1 MEILE
6 RLEKPDF
13 KATKSD
19 KILIEYIKNNLLDVA
34 YKSISQIA
42 KENNIGEAKITR
54 FARKIGFHSLQ
65 DFKVTLAKEVSSNSN
80 RNIINNSIENDEPA
94 IETAKKLL
102 NSNINILTKTVD
114 LINSEDIHKCANLI
128 IKAKRIYF
136 IGIGYSGIIAQDSNY
151 KFMRIGLNCV
161 YFDSSHTMIMMSSIM
176 EKGDLVIAIS
186 HSGETEEIIK
196 TVELAKENGVSIIS
210 ITENKESELKEVSDI
225 NLSYISGET
234 VLETGSISSKLAQIF
249 LIDTVYT
256 QVVKADFNK
265 SLNTK
270 IKTTNAIKLSKE
282 IGVKI

>member
-1 MEILE
+1 
-6 RLEKPDF
+6 
-13 KATKSD
+13 
-19 KILIEYIKNNLLDVA
+19 
-34 YKSISQIA
+34 
-42 KENNIGEAKITR
+42 
-54 FARKIGFHSLQ
+54 
-65 DFKVTLAKEVSSNSN
+65 
-80 RNIINNSIENDEPA
+80 
-94 IETAKKLL
+94 
-102 NSNINILTKTVD
+102 
-114 LINSEDIHKCANLI
+114 
-128 IKAKRIYF
+128 
-136 IGIGYSGIIAQDSNY
+136 
-151 KFMRIGLNCV
+151 MRIGLNCV

-210 ITENKESELKEVSDI
+210 ITENKESELKEISDI

>member
-1 MEILE
+1 
-6 RLEKPDF
+6 
-13 KATKSD
+13 
-19 KILIEYIKNNLLDVA
+19 
-34 YKSISQIA
+34 
-42 KENNIGEAKITR
+42 
-54 FARKIGFHSLQ
+54 
-65 DFKVTLAKEVSSNSN
+65 
-80 RNIINNSIENDEPA
+80 
-94 IETAKKLL
+94 
-102 NSNINILTKTVD
+102 
-114 LINSEDIHKCANLI
+114 
-128 IKAKRIYF
+128 
-136 IGIGYSGIIAQDSNY
+136 
-151 KFMRIGLNCV
+151 
-161 YFDSSHTMIMMSSIM
+161 MMSSIM

-210 ITENKESELKEVSDI
+210 ITENKESELKEISDI